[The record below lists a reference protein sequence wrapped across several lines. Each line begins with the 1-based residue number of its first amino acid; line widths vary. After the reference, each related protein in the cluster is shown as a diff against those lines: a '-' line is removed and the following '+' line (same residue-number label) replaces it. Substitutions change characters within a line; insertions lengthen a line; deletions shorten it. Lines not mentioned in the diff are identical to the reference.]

1 MNQKNNIM
9 TREELLRSPEYWF
22 ENAQNEL
29 YRQVVEY
36 KEKKGINQTELAEEL
51 GVTKGYVSQI
61 LKGEFNYTLK
71 KLIEI
76 SLAVGKIP
84 QIEYKTVA
92 DVMAADKRTRYMNAN
107 SDDQDGFNNLNFQ
120 LSSNSSSMKVEPPM
134 VVIQP
139 YRKQKAGL
147 FQLNTMEQKPINV
160 TTLFKS
166 LELVSFNAYEK
177 PTDLEIDI
185 NKINF
190 GMSLN
195 YRLNTRERL
204 VTIFT
209 PVDVFSDE
217 SKSTKLGSINVK
229 GEFVVENFEEIQLNQ
244 QLPAQVVAMY
254 IGVMISSVRGML
266 KLLSKGTSFEAAII
280 PIFNPNSLLQSTDL
294 KPTEATKAT

>member
-51 GVTKGYVSQI
+51 SVTKGYVSQI

-92 DVMAADKRTRYMNAN
+92 DVMAVDKRTRYINAK
-107 SDDQDGFNNLNFQ
+107 SHDQDDFNNLNFQ

-139 YRKQKAGL
+139 YRKQKAG
-147 FQLNTMEQKPINV
+147 
-160 TTLFKS
+160 
-166 LELVSFNAYEK
+166 
-177 PTDLEIDI
+177 
-185 NKINF
+185 
-190 GMSLN
+190 
-195 YRLNTRERL
+195 
-204 VTIFT
+204 
-209 PVDVFSDE
+209 
-217 SKSTKLGSINVK
+217 
-229 GEFVVENFEEIQLNQ
+229 
-244 QLPAQVVAMY
+244 
-254 IGVMISSVRGML
+254 
-266 KLLSKGTSFEAAII
+266 
-280 PIFNPNSLLQSTDL
+280 
-294 KPTEATKAT
+294 